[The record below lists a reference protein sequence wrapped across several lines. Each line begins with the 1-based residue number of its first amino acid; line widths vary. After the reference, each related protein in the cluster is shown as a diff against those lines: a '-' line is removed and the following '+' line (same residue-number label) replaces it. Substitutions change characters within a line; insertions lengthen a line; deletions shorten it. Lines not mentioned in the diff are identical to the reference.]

1 VTSNPTFD
9 RRAFLRRSLQLGTL
23 TTGALAASLTLEGC
37 GDAKSSAPSPTST
50 TNLGPATSADWSKL
64 AASLSGSL
72 ILPANR
78 AYAIDR
84 LLYNSKFV
92 DLRPQG
98 IAYCE
103 SADDVSR
110 CLEFATSHDVALTSR
125 SGGHSYGGY
134 SSCEGLVIDVSRM
147 SDVSVDTTTDTATV
161 GAGAQ
166 LIDVYNVVGRQGRLL
181 PGGSCPSVGIAG
193 LTLGGGVGVFARR
206 YGLTSD
212 NLRSVSLVTADGH
225 HVKANGHDHS
235 DLLWACQGGGGG
247 NFGVATS
254 FTFNVH
260 AMPEVTLFTMQFPWA
275 AAATMLEA
283 WQQWIG
289 STPDELW
296 SDCQLFSQGT
306 YGFLA
311 QTNGVYC
318 GSAAALAPLLSSLRA
333 LIGTA
338 PSYSFVGSHDYL
350 EAMEIEAG
358 CSGLAIASC
367 HLSSHNPAGQLS
379 RSAFSAKSS
388 YVNAAMTHA
397 QAQSMVAAIENLQS
411 HAPTLGGALAFD
423 SYGGAIN
430 RVASDETAFVHRDKV
445 AGIQATYSWGTYT
458 PASEIDAGQ
467 AWLTWLGA
475 EIFDPTTGAYQNYI
489 DPTLSDW
496 QSAYYG
502 KNLKRLVKVKNKYDP
517 DNHFSFAQSIPTSL
531 PRR

>member
-1 VTSNPTFD
+1 MTANPTFD
-9 RRAFLRRSLQLGTL
+9 RRAFLRRSLQLGTF
-23 TTGALAASLTLEGC
+23 TTGALAASLTLESC
-37 GDAKSSAPSPTST
+37 GGANSSTPTPTST
-50 TNLGPATSADWSKL
+50 TTRGPATSADWSKL

-72 ILPANR
+72 ILPADR

-84 LLYNSKFV
+84 LLYNSKFA
-92 DLRPQG
+92 DLHPQG

-103 SADDVSR
+103 SADDISR
-110 CLEFATSHDVALTSR
+110 CLEFATAHDLAMTGR

-134 SSCEGLVIDVSRM
+134 SSCEGVVIDVSRM
-147 SDVSVDTTTDTATV
+147 SNVSVDITTNTATV

-166 LIDVYNVVGRQGRLL
+166 LIDVYNVVGHHGRLL
-181 PGGSCPSVGIAG
+181 PGGSCPTVGIAG
-193 LTLGGGVGVFARR
+193 LTLGGGVGVFGRK

-212 NLRSVSLVTADGH
+212 NLQSVSLVTADGQ
-225 HVKANGHDHS
+225 HVKANEHHHS

-254 FTFNVH
+254 FTFNVY
-260 AMPEVTLFTMQFPWA
+260 AMPEVTLFKMQFPWA

-283 WQQWIG
+283 WQQWIV
-289 STPDELW
+289 SMPDELW

-318 GSAAALAPLLSSLRA
+318 GSSSELAPLLSSLQR

-358 CSGLAIASC
+358 CSRLAIASC
-367 HLSSHNPAGQLS
+367 HLSPQNPAGQLS

-388 YVNAAMTHA
+388 YVNAPMSHG
-397 QAQSMVAAIENLQS
+397 QAQSMVDAIENLQS
-411 HAPTLGGALAFD
+411 RAPTLGGALAFD
-423 SYGGAIN
+423 AYGGTIN
-430 RVASDETAFVHRDKV
+430 DVASDKTAFVHRDKV
-445 AGIQATYSWGTYT
+445 SGIQATYSWGTYT
-458 PASEIDAGQ
+458 PTSEIDAGE
-467 AWLTWLGA
+467 AWLTWLSA
-475 EIFDPTTGAYQNYI
+475 DVFDPAAGAYQNYI
-489 DPTLSDW
+489 DPTLRNW

-502 KNLKRLVKVKNKYDP
+502 ANLKKLVEIKNKYDP
-517 DNHFSFAQSIPTSL
+517 DNRFSFAQSIPTSL
-531 PRR
+531 PS

>member
-1 VTSNPTFD
+1 M
-9 RRAFLRRSLQLGTL
+9 
-23 TTGALAASLTLEGC
+23 
-37 GDAKSSAPSPTST
+37 
-50 TNLGPATSADWSKL
+50 
-64 AASLSGSL
+64 SGSL
-72 ILPANR
+72 IRPANR
-78 AYAIDR
+78 AYALDR

-103 SADDVSR
+103 SADDVAR
-110 CLEFATSHDVALTSR
+110 CLEFATSHDLALTGR

-147 SDVSVDTTTDTATV
+147 ADVTVDTRANTATV

-166 LIDVYNVVGRQGRLL
+166 LVDVYNVVGQHDRLL
-181 PGGSCPSVGIAG
+181 PGGSCPTVGIAG
-193 LTLGGGVGVFARR
+193 LTLGGGVGVFARKF
-206 YGLTSD
+206 GLTSD

-225 HVKANGHDHS
+225 HVRADEHNHS

-260 AMPEVTLFTMQFPWA
+260 AMPDVTLFTMQFPWP
-275 AAATMLEA
+275 AAATVLEA
-283 WQQWIG
+283 WSQWIG
-289 STPDELW
+289 AAPDELW

-311 QTNGVYC
+311 ETNGVYC
-318 GSAAALAPLLSSLRA
+318 GGASALTSHLADLRA
-333 LIGTA
+333 LIGTT
-338 PSYSFVGSHDYL
+338 PSYSFIGSHDYI
-350 EAMEIEAG
+350 EAMKIEAG
-358 CSGLAIASC
+358 CSGLAVASC
-367 HLSSHNPAGQLS
+367 HLSSHTPAGQLS
-379 RSAFSAKSS
+379 RSAYSAKSS
-388 YVNAAMTHA
+388 YVDAAMTHA
-397 QAQSMVAAIENLQS
+397 RAQRMVAAIENLQS
-411 HAPTLGGALAFD
+411 HAPTLGGAIAFD
-423 SYGGAIN
+423 AYGGAIN

-445 AGIQATYSWGTYT
+445 AGIQATYSWGTYS

-475 EIFDPTTGAYQNYI
+475 DVFDPSAGAYQNYI

-502 KNLKRLVKVKNKYDP
+502 ANLQRLVKVKTTYDP
-517 DNHFSFAQSIPTSL
+517 DNRFTFAQSIPRSL
-531 PRR
+531 PS